1 MLADNSQ
8 EPKLKLITVNMDV
21 QFMVPMIDDKHSTVN
36 GWTLEE
42 VIKDWFEHS
51 NINAYHCARNRSE
64 IGGSKVIKTISVSD
78 AE

>member
-1 MLADNSQ
+1 MADQ
-8 EPKLKLITVNMDV
+8 KLKLITVNMDV
-21 QFMVPMIDDKHSTVN
+21 QFMVPMVDDKHSTVN

-42 VIKDWFEHS
+42 VIKDWFQHH
-51 NINAYHCARNRSE
+51 NINGYHRTRDSFE